1 MKTTLLACT
10 VLALTWSL
18 PAASLPPADSF
29 RVTVEEV
36 IQSIHCRVVTM
47 KIEARSAEMMA
58 IRCENDGGAE
68 LALDPTLKGKGREGT
83 VILAS
88 MQGERSSVCHTTTVL
103 QGRAGG
109 SQTSAHG
116 TYDLP
121 AGAKL
126 ESVIFLSVRNGLYKL
141 NHPLVIGTRNG
152 KTIRL
157 TVGSWN
163 QGTQK

>member
-10 VLALTWSL
+10 ILAVAWSA
-18 PAASLPPADSF
+18 PAASLPPANSF

-36 IQSIHCRVVTM
+36 VQSSHCRVVTL

-58 IRCENDGGAE
+58 IRWGNDGAAE
-68 LALDPTLKGKGREGT
+68 LALDPAPKGKGREGS

-88 MQGERSSVCHTTTVL
+88 MQGERSSVCHTSTVL
-103 QGRAGG
+103 QGRGGG

-116 TYDLP
+116 TYNIS

-126 ESVIFLSVRNGLYKL
+126 ESVISLSVTNGLYKL
-141 NHPLVIGTRNG
+141 NQPLVIGTLNG
-152 KTIRL
+152 KAMRL

-163 QGTQK
+163 QATQK